1 MTVRW
6 NRLDPGAARPPNE
19 RLAHVLLASVNEI
32 ALLIARADDQAA
44 ASRSAAE
51 GVDEILTRLLG
62 SAAGS

>member
-1 MTVRW
+1 M
-6 NRLDPGAARPPNE
+6 
-19 RLAHVLLASVNEI
+19 LLASVNEI